1 MTPQEY
7 IGVDPY
13 GNTSKMAKIVISE
26 TAFLPLA
33 KISQTGNHILSMWM
47 FSNADRTVTLYYGDK
62 NIELNL
68 TTSWQ
73 SYEHKM
79 ELAVDDG
86 IYLELPAG
94 TYYIWH
100 AQLERATKKSD
111 WVVAP
116 EDVDASVDTKLEKYA
131 TLEIMDDK
139 ISLVA
144 ASTQTYTDNAVDE
157 MGASVDAK
165 LENYATLEVTNNK
178 ISTAVTETKTYTDGK
193 ANDAVSTAKSYT
205 DQTAKSIT
213 STVEGVDG
221 RLTKMEQDADGFT
234 WTIDETAIVASVNEY
249 YKSTSPT
256 SLSGGSWSTT
266 QPEWTP
272 GIYIWMRSKNTNGK
286 GVSSYTTPVCVTDNV
301 EVGGRNLLSDTNV
314 PSYVKKAAPG
324 NRYLSDSGNASYSVG
339 SFVAVS
345 NLPISE
351 FTHVYQFECTTASST
366 STDGRSLCFYSGNS
380 IPMIDGQE
388 YTMSM
393 YARKTSGNGKIQFS
407 IGYSSYLNY
416 NNYIDVTSEWERYSY
431 TFTYSDSAT
440 GGTGGA
446 RCYFGASCAVVGVVQ
461 TFGWKLEKGNKATD
475 WNLSVEDIVYAS
487 NEAAKTAT
495 NYMKFEDDG
504 LTIGNMTE
512 DTLGR
517 NVLIDLDSVDI
528 RNGTEVLATYGE
540 EIILRNN
547 GIDVFTVKKSTFIQQ
562 IKSAGRFLE
571 ASSESYNGTASN
583 PTTIKGKFSSVT
595 ITSGL
600 LYIWHIKINDRYAI
614 FTAPNTYPLDTLLWA
629 SSTPAYLYNSTHLV
643 YIPCSYCDSSSVV
656 DLDITGSVWIDNGS
670 DINGQVK
677 SLPPLAIGT
686 RGGAHIEIDNNEIT
700 AKSND
705 NTPDILYLNTEGGAV
720 TLLNNTQRAMKY
732 QDGKIL
738 TRSAEHYNAAEGDV
752 PQYTDWY
759 EVLSMFGDSNFS
771 RIRLGYGTYSKGS
784 GSATDIYGHSNINL
798 YSSSGN
804 VVSNTNFIVPNDS
817 SYFGTNTSGSLR
829 NNFQPCDGSNNC
841 VIGYGSYSA
850 REGET
855 NLYGEVVNI
864 KSNSG
869 TYIDGNE
876 VIIYAD
882 DTLDL
887 APNTCTYTA
896 ADFEFANNKG
906 ISGTN
911 TSRKTR
917 RNFQPCDGS
926 NNCVIGYGSYSASE
940 GATNIYGKNVS
951 IIANGSITFNP
962 SGTIKAPS
970 RTLTTLWNG
979 ALYMGEGHSVSLS
992 DSISNQLNGIVL
1004 AWSAYVNNAAQEYW
1018 WNYTFIPKEHVSK
1031 HYGAAIGVTLTG
1043 GHLGYKY
1050 VYITSTTITGD
1061 ADNNKA
1067 SKVISGVTY
1076 EPNYYVLRHV
1086 FGV

>member
-178 ISTAVTETKTYTDGK
+178 ISTAVTETRTYTDGK

-213 STVEGVDG
+213 ATVEGVDG

-256 SLSGGSWSTT
+256 SLSGDSWSTT

-324 NRYLSDSGNASYSVG
+324 NRYLSDSENANYSVG

-345 NLPISE
+345 NLPIPE
-351 FTHVYQFECTTASST
+351 FAHVYQFDCTTASST

-495 NYMKFEDDG
+495 NYMKFENSG
-504 LTIGNMTE
+504 LTIGNMTD

-528 RNGTEVLATYGE
+528 RNGTDVLATYGE

-571 ASSESYNGTASN
+571 ADSEGTGSTHN
-583 PTTIKGKFSSVT
+583 VTGTFYTPVT
-595 ITSGL
+595 ISKDL
-600 LYIWHIKINDRYAI
+600 YYIWHIKLYDKYLI
-614 FTAPNTYPLDTLLWA
+614 FRLTKSSLSIKYITYSYDKPARALLQTPT
-629 SSTPAYLYNSTHLV
+629 SSWFYV
-643 YIPCSYCDSSSVV
+643 PCAYCDSDSIV
-656 DLDITGSVWIDNGS
+656 DLDIQGRVWISNES
-670 DINGQVK
+670 DVSGHVK
-677 SLPPLAIGT
+677 SISPLAIGT
-686 RGGAHIEIDNNEIT
+686 RDGVHLELDNNEIMSKT
-700 AKSND
+700 DDSS
-705 NTPDILYLNTEGGAV
+705 TGTLYLNSEGGDI
-720 TLLNNTQRAMKY
+720 TFNNNSLYGMKY
-732 QDGKIL
+732 SNGSL
-738 TRSAEHYNAAEGDV
+738 YTRIGSIQKGESEEVETYS
-752 PQYTDWY
+752 DWY
-759 EVLSMFGDSNFS
+759 ELVRGASDSTFS
-771 RIRLGYGTYSKGS
+771 TRYGYGAYQVGGTTSIFGREVR
-784 GSATDIYGHSNINL
+784 L
-798 YSSSGN
+798 YASGN
-804 VVSNTNFIVPNDS
+804 VVSNTNFIVPNDL
-817 SYFGTNTSGSLR
+817 SYFGTNTSGALR
-829 NNFQPCDGSNNC
+829 NNFQPCDSSNNC

-850 REGET
+850 GEGRT
-855 NLYGEVVNI
+855 NIYGNITYLY
-864 KSNSG
+864 SNSS
-869 TYIDGNE
+869 
-876 VIIYAD
+876 IY
-882 DTLDL
+882 LF
-887 APNTCTYTA
+887 PNAYTYTDSDLVFYNA
-896 ADFEFANNKG
+896 QG
-906 ISGTN
+906 ISGKNISGT
-911 TSRKTR
+911 TR
-917 RNFQPCDGS
+917 RNFQPCDSS
-926 NNCVIGYGSYSASE
+926 NNCVIGYGSYSAGE
-940 GATNIYGKNVS
+940 GQTNLYGKNVS
-951 IIANGSITFNP
+951 IIANGSITLNP

-1004 AWSAYVNNAAQEYW
+1004 AWSAYVNNTAQEYW

-1031 HYGAAIGVTLTG
+1031 HYGAAIGVTLIG

>member
-79 ELAVDDG
+79 ELTVDDG

-131 TLEIMDDK
+131 TLE
-139 ISLVA
+139 
-144 ASTQTYTDNAVDE
+144 
-157 MGASVDAK
+157 
-165 LENYATLEVTNNK
+165 VTNNK

-213 STVEGVDG
+213 ATVEGVDG

-345 NLPISE
+345 NLPIPE
-351 FTHVYQFECTTASST
+351 FTHVYQFDCTTASSA

-461 TFGWKLEKGNKATD
+461 TFGWKLEKQSD
-475 WNLSVEDIVYAS
+475 
-487 NEAAKTAT
+487 
-495 NYMKFEDDG
+495 
-504 LTIGNMTE
+504 
-512 DTLGR
+512 R
-517 NVLIDLDSVDI
+517 
-528 RNGTEVLATYGE
+528 
-540 EIILRNN
+540 
-547 GIDVFTVKKSTFIQQ
+547 
-562 IKSAGRFLE
+562 LE
-571 ASSESYNGTASN
+571 LVCRRYCVCFKRSS
-583 PTTIKGKFSSVT
+583 
-595 ITSGL
+595 
-600 LYIWHIKINDRYAI
+600 
-614 FTAPNTYPLDTLLWA
+614 
-629 SSTPAYLYNSTHLV
+629 
-643 YIPCSYCDSSSVV
+643 
-656 DLDITGSVWIDNGS
+656 
-670 DINGQVK
+670 
-677 SLPPLAIGT
+677 
-686 RGGAHIEIDNNEIT
+686 
-700 AKSND
+700 
-705 NTPDILYLNTEGGAV
+705 
-720 TLLNNTQRAMKY
+720 
-732 QDGKIL
+732 
-738 TRSAEHYNAAEGDV
+738 
-752 PQYTDWY
+752 
-759 EVLSMFGDSNFS
+759 
-771 RIRLGYGTYSKGS
+771 
-784 GSATDIYGHSNINL
+784 
-798 YSSSGN
+798 
-804 VVSNTNFIVPNDS
+804 
-817 SYFGTNTSGSLR
+817 
-829 NNFQPCDGSNNC
+829 
-841 VIGYGSYSA
+841 
-850 REGET
+850 
-855 NLYGEVVNI
+855 
-864 KSNSG
+864 
-869 TYIDGNE
+869 
-876 VIIYAD
+876 
-882 DTLDL
+882 
-887 APNTCTYTA
+887 
-896 ADFEFANNKG
+896 
-906 ISGTN
+906 
-911 TSRKTR
+911 
-917 RNFQPCDGS
+917 
-926 NNCVIGYGSYSASE
+926 
-940 GATNIYGKNVS
+940 
-951 IIANGSITFNP
+951 
-962 SGTIKAPS
+962 
-970 RTLTTLWNG
+970 
-979 ALYMGEGHSVSLS
+979 
-992 DSISNQLNGIVL
+992 
-1004 AWSAYVNNAAQEYW
+1004 
-1018 WNYTFIPKEHVSK
+1018 
-1031 HYGAAIGVTLTG
+1031 
-1043 GHLGYKY
+1043 
-1050 VYITSTTITGD
+1050 
-1061 ADNNKA
+1061 
-1067 SKVISGVTY
+1067 
-1076 EPNYYVLRHV
+1076 
-1086 FGV
+1086 